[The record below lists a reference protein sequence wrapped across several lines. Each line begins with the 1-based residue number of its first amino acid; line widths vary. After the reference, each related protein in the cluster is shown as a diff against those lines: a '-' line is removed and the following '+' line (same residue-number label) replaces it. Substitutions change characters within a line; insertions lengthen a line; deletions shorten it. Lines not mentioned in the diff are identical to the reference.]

1 MKSYI
6 TSILLLFVLTPI
18 IAQST
23 ISGRVTDDFNA
34 PLPFA
39 NIILQQKGN
48 DTFVKGVVSDDTG
61 AYIFENIKNGT
72 YFIEVSVLGF
82 KVKKTEEFELIKN
95 KITNFSLKEEIK
107 IQKINILF
115 KYFTLVINLISAVIA
130 GVFVPLILR
139 SLNQDPAI
147 AGSVVVTTVT
157 DVIGF
162 LSFLGLATIFLI

>member
-61 AYIFENIKNGT
+61 AYIF
-72 YFIEVSVLGF
+72 
-82 KVKKTEEFELIKN
+82 
-95 KITNFSLKEEIK
+95 
-107 IQKINILF
+107 
-115 KYFTLVINLISAVIA
+115 
-130 GVFVPLILR
+130 
-139 SLNQDPAI
+139 
-147 AGSVVVTTVT
+147 
-157 DVIGF
+157 
-162 LSFLGLATIFLI
+162 